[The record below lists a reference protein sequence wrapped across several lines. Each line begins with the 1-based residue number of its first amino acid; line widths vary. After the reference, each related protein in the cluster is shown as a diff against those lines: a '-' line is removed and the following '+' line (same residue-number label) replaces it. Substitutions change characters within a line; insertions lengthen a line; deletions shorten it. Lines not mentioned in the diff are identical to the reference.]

1 MLYLNHRT
9 HSTHDPAIGIHH
21 YLHDSDC
28 GLGNSRQLSV
38 WYFRFRTRL
47 RVHNSFI
54 RRAASYKSS
63 IFSLHSASVSTTDQ
77 FFDSL
82 HKN

>member
-1 MLYLNHRT
+1 MLYFNHHT
-9 HSTHDPAIGIHH
+9 HSAHDLAIETHHH
-21 YLHDSDC
+21 LHGSDC

-47 RVHNSFI
+47 RVHSSFT
-54 RRAASYKSS
+54 RRAAASKSS